1 MGPYI
6 FFRVEDE
13 DSRAQYFGE
22 EGLFAE
28 DRDTEVD
35 FNSWSWWLR
44 GQVERHLD
52 WRNRV
57 PTPFISMYCHE
68 GVAFREAERR
78 VGDGKMEVRVYKIN
92 MRRSDERREYRN
104 LRLLAEK
111 LDFDIPERAWNNSK
125 YEYIFLQHVPDS
137 AVIGWTEL

>member
-13 DSRAQYFGE
+13 DSRARHFGE
-22 EGLFAE
+22 EGLFA
-28 DRDTEVD
+28 DDTDTRVD
-35 FNSWSWWLR
+35 FNRWDWRLR
-44 GQVERHLD
+44 SQVERHLD
-52 WRNRV
+52 WGNRA

-68 GVAFREAERR
+68 GVALREAERR
-78 VGDGKMEVRVYKIN
+78 VRDGKKDVRIYEIN
-92 MRRSDERREYRN
+92 MRESDERREYRN